1 LPLSGVKLLY
11 RDPIG
16 ARSIQVRGSKCDF
29 ITPERVLTST
39 ESNNR
44 TDVLNFIP
52 FDEPFENRI
61 FEFVGHFTMND
72 ISQLR
77 SKNGIFGKRMQVYR
91 AHCRRYSE
99 MITKFYPRITRRGL
113 LTLPD
118 MRSIVDLQL
127 QCGFDIIAIPEP
139 RVDGD
144 VKEYSKNLTKFSD
157 YVRNRN
163 AEPMPYIDMVNENN
177 IFREKLKAV
186 ADLVPNV
193 RCIGLDFR
201 SYTQFYPNFRA
212 VSEVLGDTELWI
224 HASNVPRIHSQMIP
238 LAQAHL
244 PQAYSIDTLALES
257 RQVAAPLKTKQLH
270 RIRKF
275 VEKTLGET
283 RLGHSE

>member
-1 LPLSGVKLLY
+1 
-11 RDPIG
+11 
-16 ARSIQVRGSKCDF
+16 
-29 ITPERVLTST
+29 
-39 ESNNR
+39 
-44 TDVLNFIP
+44 
-52 FDEPFENRI
+52 
-61 FEFVGHFTMND
+61 
-72 ISQLR
+72 
-77 SKNGIFGKRMQVYR
+77 
-91 AHCRRYSE
+91 
-99 MITKFYPRITRRGL
+99 
-113 LTLPD
+113 